1 MAVSIERGWLK
12 TIEDN
17 RVYVRAI
24 VESILYLCQQGLPLQ
39 GHRES
44 LDADDTVN
52 IGNFRA
58 LVVLL
63 SRNNET
69 VKNRFTSCPKN
80 ATWLGHDIQ
89 NSITSLLADSVR
101 AMIMNEVHSA
111 QYYTLIADET
121 KDVSKSE
128 QLSVVLRYVY
138 NCKTCERFIT
148 YKV

>member
-1 MAVSIERGWLK
+1 MR
-12 TIEDN
+12 
-17 RVYVRAI
+17 
-24 VESILYLCQQGLPLQ
+24 

-69 VKNRFTSCPKN
+69 VKNRLTSGPKN

-89 NSITSLLADSVR
+89 NSIISLLADSVR

-111 QYYTLIADET
+111 QYYTLIADQT
-121 KDVSKSE
+121 KDVSKLNSF
-128 QLSVVLRYVY
+128 LW
-138 NCKTCERFIT
+138 F
-148 YKV
+148 